1 LENIKKGP
9 MLGPRSKRLAISL
22 GVITVI
28 ATLIYFKQ
36 IEFLYVLSTLALV
49 ALLLAV
55 AFADLESLGVSD
67 EAETQPEK

>member
-1 LENIKKGP
+1 